1 MRVGIDDE
9 LLFQPLQFAVL
20 TVSDTRTEATD
31 KSGDVLA
38 ERIQGAGHALAAR
51 DIVKDDADAIVSQV
65 KAWAFD
71 PKIQI
76 ILTTGGTG
84 LTGRDV
90 TVQAVVPLFEKTLD
104 GFSVLFHQMSL
115 KTIGLATLQS
125 RACAGLINETFVFCL
140 PGSTKAVTQSWDDII
155 RNALDSR
162 YRPTSLVDLI
172 PRLKE

>member
-1 MRVGIDDE
+1 MIGIDDE
-9 LLFQPLQFAVL
+9 LMFQPLNIAVL
-20 TVSDTRTEATD
+20 TMSDTRTEATD
-31 KSGDVLA
+31 KSGDALV
-38 ERIQGAGHALAAR
+38 ERIKAAGHSLAAR
-51 DIVKDDADAIVSQV
+51 ELVKDNVHAITAKV
-65 KAWAFD
+65 KAWASD
-71 PKIQI
+71 PKIQV

-90 TVQAVVPLFEKTLD
+90 TVEAVTPLFEKTLD
-104 GFSVLFHQMSL
+104 GFSVLFHHMSM

-125 RACAGLINETFVFCL
+125 RACAGLIDGTFVFCL

-155 RNALDSR
+155 REALDSR

>member
-1 MRVGIDDE
+1 MIGIDDE
-9 LLFQPLQFAVL
+9 LMFQPLNITIL
-20 TVSDTRTEATD
+20 TVSDTRTEETD

-38 ERIQGAGHALAAR
+38 ERIQAAGHRLASR
-51 DIVKDDADAIVSQV
+51 DIVKDDAKTIASRV
-65 KAWAFD
+65 KVWASD
-71 PKIQI
+71 PKIQV

-90 TVQAVVPLFEKTLD
+90 TVEVVAPLFHKTLD
-104 GFSVLFHQMSL
+104 GFSVLFHHMSM

-125 RACAGLINETFVFCL
+125 RACAGLIDGTFVFCL
-140 PGSTKAVTQSWDDII
+140 PGSTKAVTQSWDEII
-155 RNALDSR
+155 RDALDSR